1 MRFQVVGGPMAK
13 RWMMSSGLFLVL
25 LSLFIFEFPKFFSYL
40 IGGLILVFG
49 ILIFFGG
56 LMAPSQPKSGKEDQG
71 NQTED
76 GTWEDLS

>member
-25 LSLFIFEFPKFFSYL
+25 LSLFIFEFPRFFSYL
-40 IGGLILVFG
+40 IAGIILIFG
-49 ILIFFGG
+49 ILIFLGG
-56 LMAPSQPKSGKEDQG
+56 LMAPSRSKYGNEGPG

>member
-40 IGGLILVFG
+40 IGGIILVFG
-49 ILIFFGG
+49 FLIFLGG
-56 LMAPSQPKSGKEDQG
+56 LMAPGRSRHGNDRQG